1 MSHRLRALLA
11 VVLTAAFVAGGSSAA
26 WALWSAT
33 ATTASSVTIGKTGAA
48 LTGTSAMTTT
58 FSSSVTTMT
67 KPITLTNSGSLA
79 GTTATTVSVVSGS
92 STALAQAVGVV
103 AWPVTS
109 TTACTDSSTI
119 GAGSVSGTWASL
131 PSLTSKLPAGA
142 SAVWCTRST
151 PASSAPASA
160 TTNITVRLTVATG
173 SWTSTVAQGAFS
185 LTTSAAAPALT
196 CTDHAG
202 TYVDVAWPTSSR
214 PMDTWYGAFVG
225 PSASVMVGSKEQ
237 DYYGRFTLAPDQIPA
252 SVATSGPVTVTVK
265 VLDSAGNAT
274 STVVASGTVTLFT
287 QNNGKAV
294 RCGA

>member
-1 MSHRLRALLA
+1 MSHRLRILFA
-11 VVLTAAFVAGGSSAA
+11 VVLTVAFVAGGSSAA
-26 WALWSAT
+26 WALWTASAT
-33 ATTASSVTIGKTGAA
+33 ATSSVTIGKTGAS
-48 LTGTSAMTTT
+48 LTGTSAVTTT
-58 FSSSVTTMT
+58 FSSSVTTTT

-79 GTTATTVSVVSGS
+79 GTTATTASVASGS

-103 AWPVTS
+103 AWPVAS
-109 TTACTDSSTI
+109 TAGCTDASTV
-119 GAGSVSGTWASL
+119 GTGSVRGTWASL
-131 PSLTSKLPAGA
+131 PSLTSTLAAGA

-151 PASSAPASA
+151 PTTAAPAS
-160 TTNITVRLTVATG
+160 TTTSITVGLTVTTG
-173 SWTSTVAQGAFS
+173 SWTSGVAQGTFS
-185 LTTSAAAPALT
+185 LTTAAATPALT

-202 TYVDVAWPTSSR
+202 TYVEVAWPTSSR

-274 STVVASGTVTLFT
+274 STVVASGTITLFT